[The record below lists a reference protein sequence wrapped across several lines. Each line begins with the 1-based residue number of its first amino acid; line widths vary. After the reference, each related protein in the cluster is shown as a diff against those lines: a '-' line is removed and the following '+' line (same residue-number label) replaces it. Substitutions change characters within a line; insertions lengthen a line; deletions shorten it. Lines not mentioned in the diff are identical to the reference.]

1 MAKSKGQPS
10 EVEKILENPD
20 ELSNRLFQSGEFFV
34 KYRTAVFAVL
44 GAVVLGVAGLVYY
57 QYKAKEDNAEA
68 QRQMYGAVLYFEMD
82 SLETALEGNLMVPGL
97 LSVTDEYGHTQAGK
111 LANFYVGAIYLRQG
125 KFEEAIKHLKEFKA
139 DDLLVQARAYSLIGD
154 AYMELQDYANAL
166 SFYSK
171 AASFHSNEE
180 FSPVYLMKAALASEL
195 SNDYKTAVDKYNLIV
210 NQYPASQQVSDARKY
225 KSRAEG
231 LLNSK

>member
-10 EVEKILENPD
+10 EVEKILENPA
-20 ELSNRLFQSGEFFV
+20 ELSNKLLQSGEFFV
-34 KYRTAVFAVL
+34 KYRTAVFAAL
-44 GAVVLGVAGLVYY
+44 GAVVLGVAGLIYY
-57 QYKAKEDNAEA
+57 QHKLKEDNEEA

-82 SLETALEGNLMVPGL
+82 SLETALDGNLKVPGL
-97 LSVTDEYGHTQAGK
+97 VSVADEFGHTKAGK
-111 LANFYVGAIYLRQG
+111 LANFYVGAIYLKQG
-125 KFEEAIKHLKEFKA
+125 KFEEAIDHLKKFSA
-139 DDLLVQARAYSLIGD
+139 DDLLIQARAYSLIGD

-171 AASFHSNEE
+171 ASSFHSNEE

-195 SNDYKTAVDKYNLIV
+195 SNDYKSAIDKYNLIV
-210 NQYPASQQVSDARKY
+210 NQYPLSQQVSDAKKY

-231 LLNSK
+231 LLNGK